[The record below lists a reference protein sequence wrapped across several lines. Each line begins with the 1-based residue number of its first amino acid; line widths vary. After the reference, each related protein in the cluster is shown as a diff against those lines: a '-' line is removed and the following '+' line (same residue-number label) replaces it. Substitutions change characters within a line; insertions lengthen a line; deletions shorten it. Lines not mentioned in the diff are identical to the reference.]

1 MHAPST
7 AAALQ
12 REQFD
17 DMTWAMSVLA
27 GNEDG
32 DRDQAEWML
41 TTLAAQGC
49 SDAIKRAAT
58 SALLG
63 GTLSTA

>member
-7 AAALQ
+7 AAAFHT
-12 REQFD
+12 EQFD
-17 DMTWAMSVLA
+17 DMTWAVSVLA
-27 GNEDG
+27 GTEDG

-41 TTLAAQGC
+41 TTLAAEGC

-63 GTLSTA
+63 GALATA